1 MVAFSSITARPRY
14 RNRASAGSVPF
25 VNATLQLASL
35 GTTSISANVSLQRSL
50 AGRIPTIAFSNLAAP
65 PSTQR
70 ASVPDRLNIGNAT
83 PQSFGDPANLEAFGK
98 DIGKKI
104 TDARVKN
111 IVSTFGTD
119 TNRLSPGALSGTG
132 GGFSLSGTQGGI
144 PRLSPGAL
152 GGIGASSP
160 FSAGV
165 APPVTLPAS
174 PGI

>member
-70 ASVPDRLNIGNAT
+70 ASVPDRLNIGNANQ
-83 PQSFGDPANLEAFGK
+83 QSFGDPANLEAFGK
-98 DIGKKI
+98 DIGKGL
-104 TDARVKN
+104 DAFNKRKEVSSTFSDPSTLLPQLGSVAPN
-111 IVSTFGTD
+111 PFATTQPFPVSTFNQPVNFLVLYTFFC
-119 TNRLSPGALSGTG
+119 SP
-132 GGFSLSGTQGGI
+132 
-144 PRLSPGAL
+144 
-152 GGIGASSP
+152 
-160 FSAGV
+160 
-165 APPVTLPAS
+165 
-174 PGI
+174 

>member
-1 MVAFSSITARPRY
+1 MVAFSSISARPRY

-70 ASVPDRLNIGNAT
+70 ARVSDRLNIGNAN
-83 PQSFGDPANLEAFGK
+83 PQSFGDPANLEAFGR
-98 DIGKKI
+98 DIGERV
-104 TDARVKN
+104 TDARVEN
-111 IVSTFGTD
+111 IVSTFGIDAT
-119 TNRLSPGALSGTG
+119 RQSPGSPVPRTG
-132 GGFSLSGTQGGI
+132 VNQGI
-144 PRLSPGAL
+144 ANAAFPN
-152 GGIGASSP
+152 P

>member
-1 MVAFSSITARPRY
+1 MVAFSSISARPRY

-35 GTTSISANVSLQRSL
+35 GTTSISANVSLQRRL

-83 PQSFGDPANLEAFGK
+83 PQSFGDPANLAAFGK
-98 DIGKKI
+98 DISETI

-111 IVSTFGTD
+111 IVSTFGIDAT
-119 TNRLSPGALSGTG
+119 RQSPGSPVPRTG
-132 GGFSLSGTQGGI
+132 VNQGI
-144 PRLSPGAL
+144 ANAAFPNPFNQFASAPTSSFTPSTSP
-152 GGIGASSP
+152 IG
-160 FSAGV
+160 
-165 APPVTLPAS
+165 
-174 PGI
+174 

>member
-1 MVAFSSITARPRY
+1 MVAFSSISARPRY

-98 DIGKKI
+98 DIGERISNPFDNK
-104 TDARVKN
+104 
-111 IVSTFGTD
+111 
-119 TNRLSPGALSGTG
+119 P
-132 GGFSLSGTQGGI
+132 
-144 PRLSPGAL
+144 L
-152 GGIGASSP
+152 GGSSQGQRDFFNVFPGGAASQIGANTVSP
-160 FSAGV
+160 IGFTGSGSFSNPPITLAG
-165 APPVTLPAS
+165 PGGAS
-174 PGI
+174 

>member
-1 MVAFSSITARPRY
+1 MVAFSSISARPRY

-83 PQSFGDPANLEAFGK
+83 PQSFGSPANLAAFGK
-98 DIGKKI
+98 DISKGL
-104 TDARVKN
+104 DAFNKRKE
-111 IVSTFGTD
+111 VSNRFFDPDPNSGS
-119 TNRLSPGALSGTG
+119 NRLLPQLGSTLAGPG
-132 GGFSLSGTQGGI
+132 
-144 PRLSPGAL
+144 
-152 GGIGASSP
+152 GAS
-160 FSAGV
+160 
-165 APPVTLPAS
+165 
-174 PGI
+174 